1 MKGRIPMWLVMLIL
15 AAIALLVLSRG
26 QVVMV

>member
-1 MKGRIPMWLVMLIL
+1 VL

-26 QVVMV
+26 GGRVLVRSREEA